1 MAKQNST
8 LSFKDAYIY
17 VEHDLI
23 EEVTKDGTVPH
34 KLSDVLSSLEGKCL
48 NISFK
53 ENQDVLFPKGDE

>member
-8 LSFKDAYIY
+8 LSFKDAYID
-17 VEHDLI
+17 VENDI
-23 EEVTKDGTVPH
+23 ITEVSKDDTFTH